1 MVTEKDGSKDP
12 EKRMVEQGQID
23 EILASLKALTTTNQI
38 LVQEVAELK
47 KDNIELKKKGESRVS
62 RVEANKAER
71 TGSVGA
77 AKEDG
82 DTEGHPSRGQ
92 R

>member
-23 EILASLKALTTTNQI
+23 EILASLKALTTTNQT

-47 KDNIELKKKGESRVS
+47 KDNIELKKKGES
-62 RVEANKAER
+62 
-71 TGSVGA
+71 
-77 AKEDG
+77 
-82 DTEGHPSRGQ
+82 
-92 R
+92 